1 MKNLPIPEILRSADK
16 ALAAL
21 RGMRSGLEGAS
32 GNRKKRIRAEVS
44 GLYRGKKKSKK
55 CVWKHRF
62 VCLSYVGEYK
72 VPTSAVTKDDLLKA
86 GLGEKNIEFSS
97 LDIPAEEFR
106 DVIYDNFPKLRNG
119 GGFELC
125 RCLPNSR
132 HLEPLSSAAYSSPQL
147 LKERVGNSRTY
158 IRPLQRDLDLEEVFG
173 LPGGVCIPKVCI
185 VKALNKC
192 I

>member
-1 MKNLPIPEILRSADK
+1 MNKSTLLSN
-16 ALAAL
+16 
-21 RGMRSGLEGAS
+21 EGNIS
-32 GNRKKRIRAEVS
+32 N
-44 GLYRGKKKSKK
+44 SKHT
-55 CVWKHRF
+55 CQCGFRVMNNEPP
-62 VCLSYVGEYK
+62 YVGEYK

-125 RCLPNSR
+125 RSLPNSR

-173 LPGGVCIPKVCI
+173 LPGGVCIAKVCI
-185 VKALNKC
+185 VTALNKC